1 MKEFPKIF
9 LTFKAQILHFLG
21 IPAFAFCF
29 VLLYRPFEL
38 NILLNTAND
47 RYAFNLTMLICI
59 IIVIMVASRMS
70 LYGLRNKMRLGWGW
84 YLFWCL
90 LEIVVMSNFL
100 TLYCWLI
107 FHKQYLF
114 LDVLL
119 TTVGY
124 TAAILFFPYIIF
136 TLMLLTS
143 AQVMNKAAANDAE
156 NNRVRFYDEKQNL
169 KFVVAASAILYIE
182 AEENYVRIHYTDAG
196 KMKNYL
202 LRNSMKNIEELCQYN
217 GLVRCH
223 RSFYINS
230 AHVKVL
236 RKDKEG
242 IIFAELDTA
251 EAKKIPVTKRYYEQL
266 STLL

>member
-1 MKEFPKIF
+1 MKNFPKIF
-9 LTFKAQILHFLG
+9 MTFKAQILHFLG
-21 IPAFAFCF
+21 IPAFTFCF
-29 VLLYRPFEL
+29 ILLYRPFEL
-38 NILLNTAND
+38 AVLLDMNNE
-47 RYAFNLTMLICI
+47 RYAFNLTMLVCI
-59 IIVIMVASRMS
+59 ILVIMLASRLS
-70 LYGLRNKMRLGWGW
+70 LYGLRDKLRLTWGW

-90 LEIVVMSNFL
+90 LEIVVISNFM

-107 FHKQYLF
+107 FRHNYLYF
-114 LDVLL
+114 EVLL

-124 TAAILFFPYIIF
+124 TAAIMFLPYIIF
-136 TLMLLTS
+136 TLMLMTS
-143 AQVMNKAAANDAE
+143 AQIKDKAAANDQE

-202 LRNSMKNIEELCQYN
+202 LRNSMKSIEELCQYN

-230 AHVKVL
+230 SHIKVL

-242 IIFAELDTA
+242 IIFAELDTD

-266 STLL
+266 ATLL